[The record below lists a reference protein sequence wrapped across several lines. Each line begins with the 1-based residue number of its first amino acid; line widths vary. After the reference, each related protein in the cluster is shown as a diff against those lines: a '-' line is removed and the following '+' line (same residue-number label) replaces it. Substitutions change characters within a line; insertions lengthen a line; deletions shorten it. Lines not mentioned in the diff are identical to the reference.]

1 VTDIRYSRH
10 EKAGKP
16 PTVRVT
22 YVCGMSYFDEWLPIE
37 DPRDFVRKH
46 AVKWF
51 WKRGLVC
58 PNTVDEFF
66 PMLQKPEGCGGVPTP
81 TSITVKPDGKF
92 WRVVDA
98 YFERGAE
105 GVA

>member
-1 VTDIRYSRH
+1 
-10 EKAGKP
+10 
-16 PTVRVT
+16 
-22 YVCGMSYFDEWLPIE
+22 
-37 DPRDFVRKH
+37 VRKH

-58 PNTVDEFF
+58 PDTVTEFLE
-66 PMLQKPEGCGGVPTP
+66 MADDGDVPKP